1 MLKGKSAVVTGATSG
16 IGLVIAKALAAQ
28 GCNLVFNGLGDS
40 QEIENL
46 RRGIA
51 EDFAVKSIYHGADLR
66 KPEDIPALIE
76 AAEDAFGRLDILINN
91 AGIQHVSPIETFPS
105 ERWDAI
111 IATNLSA
118 AFYTIR
124 AALPGMKRQG
134 WGRIINIASVNGLVA
149 SIHKTAYVAAKHG
162 IIGLTRAVTLEI
174 AEFDITCNA
183 ICPGFV
189 RTPLIERQI
198 ETRAADHDLSIEAA
212 AVEHVEEKHPSK
224 KFVTTDEVAALAV
237 FLCGEHTASI
247 NGAALPVD
255 GGWLAW

>member
-16 IGLVIAKALAAQ
+16 IGLVIAKALAAE

-76 AAEDAFGRLDILINN
+76 AAEEAFGRLDILINN

-111 IATNLSA
+111 IATHHQHRLGERPCRLYPQDGLRRRQTRHPRPDQSGDLGDRRVR
-118 AFYTIR
+118 YHLQR
-124 AALPGMKRQG
+124 HLPRLC
-134 WGRIINIASVNGLVA
+134 A
-149 SIHKTAYVAAKHG
+149 HP
-162 IIGLTRAVTLEI
+162 
-174 AEFDITCNA
+174 FD
-183 ICPGFV
+183 
-189 RTPLIERQI
+189 
-198 ETRAADHDLSIEAA
+198 
-212 AVEHVEEKHPSK
+212 
-224 KFVTTDEVAALAV
+224 
-237 FLCGEHTASI
+237 
-247 NGAALPVD
+247 
-255 GGWLAW
+255 

>member
-28 GCNLVFNGLGDS
+28 GCNLVFNGLGDP

-76 AAEDAFGRLDILINN
+76 AAEEAFGRLDILINN

-134 WGRIINIASVNGLVA
+134 WGRIINIGD
-149 SIHKTAYVAAKHG
+149 AAP
-162 IIGLTRAVTLEI
+162 EI
-174 AEFDITCNA
+174 LDLLDLFLFTSWGFKGAE
-183 ICPGFV
+183 PLWSQQSRVPEHRVV
-189 RTPLIERQI
+189 REG
-198 ETRAADHDLSIEAA
+198 S
-212 AVEHVEEKHPSK
+212 
-224 KFVTTDEVAALAV
+224 
-237 FLCGEHTASI
+237 
-247 NGAALPVD
+247 
-255 GGWLAW
+255 